1 MRELLRKAPI
11 RIVYKSSV
19 KVGAKPWTEV
29 RNHTTRRHPL
39 LQALEIQAPGIFPSS
54 LKHSHHC
61 TLEGLIGYLV
71 YIDDFGGATKKLVD
85 CARRRYI
92 G

>member
-1 MRELLRKAPI
+1 MRKLLRKAPI

-39 LQALEIQAPGIFPSS
+39 LQALEIQAQGIIQSS
-54 LKHSHHC
+54 LKHLHYC
-61 TLEGLIGYLV
+61 TFEGLIGDIV
-71 YIDDFGGATKKLVD
+71 CTDDFGGARKKLVD
-85 CARRRYI
+85 CARRR
-92 G
+92 